1 MQKHYQFLLSNVV
14 WKLQYGY
21 GIGAEFSL
29 LDKIKHRSSVL
40 IAPLHCD
47 IQIRYTYVLI
57 TTTLTY
63 ISWKSLL
70 SYKLVNLA
78 RVCGRVG
85 PLAASFVFFYMF
97 CDSLVLLKVETRK
110 HECMCM
116 GSVHVHGLPIR
127 TLLDMI
133 SVHGRYTWHL
143 LYLYDLSWM

>member
-1 MQKHYQFLLSNVV
+1 MQKHYQFILSNVV

-57 TTTLTY
+57 TTTPTY
-63 ISWKSLL
+63 ISWKSLLL

-78 RVCGRVG
+78 RVCGSSG
-85 PLAASFVFFYMF
+85 CKLCLF
-97 CDSLVLLKVETRK
+97 LHVLWFSGFVETWNK
-110 HECMCM
+110 EAW
-116 GSVHVHGLPIR
+116 VHVYGISACAWAAYANIARHDFCSWQIHTTPIVPIWPV
-127 TLLDMI
+127 LN
-133 SVHGRYTWHL
+133 VG
-143 LYLYDLSWM
+143 